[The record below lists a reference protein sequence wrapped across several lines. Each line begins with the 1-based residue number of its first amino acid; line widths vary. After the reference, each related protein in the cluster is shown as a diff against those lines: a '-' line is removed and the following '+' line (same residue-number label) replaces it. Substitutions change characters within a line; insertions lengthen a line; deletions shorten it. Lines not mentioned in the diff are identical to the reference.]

1 MTGIESK
8 VKKKNIFYSYV
19 YSTILNP
26 DRTLQIH
33 VRLEMRS

>member
-8 VKKKNIFYSYV
+8 VKKNIFYFYV